1 MFFRYLSISCL
12 LFFILCT
19 FLGAQ
24 DETRPTVAIL
34 DFEGQDISVQ
44 EVQTLTERMR
54 TEIGNTN
61 AVRLIERK
69 AIESIMAEQGLA
81 QSGCVTDEC
90 AAEVGQLLGV
100 QFMINGSIG
109 KIGDSFTIDV
119 KMFSV
124 ETGATER
131 SAVTTG
137 DIFLEDLKV
146 SIYGGIPY
154 NEEFTGTAQQNLK
167 LFSIDPSL
175 RGTKKAVRK
184 EAWDGM
190 RKPAVPGYISDN
202 FGLVDTLIGKVV
214 TYSNVTHEGDIEG
227 LLVEMQILAWEIV
240 GLEAPPALKLKRAG
254 ASEKQTVAVLDF
266 EGRGITIMEAQTLT
280 DRFMTAMAN
289 TDRVQLVDRATM
301 WDVLSEQ
308 GYTATECTSDE
319 CAAEVGAILG
329 VELMVNGSI
338 GKIGNTYTI
347 DAKMFSVAT
356 GATERSK
363 NVTHE
368 GDIEGLLVEMQILAW
383 EIVGLE
389 APTTQAISETLTLT
403 DSVAKAVATTQAISE
418 TLTLTDTTTKA
429 ASTTQAISETLTL
442 TDTTTK
448 AASTTQAISETLTLT
463 DTTTKA
469 ASTSQAPKTQV
480 GALVRG
486 IAFPGLGHLYSNERK
501 WAYLWMGAEAVM
513 GALIYSTYSAHQS
526 ATTDWNNYQQLYLN
540 ERDIALL
547 LEHKQNRNNSM
558 ADIEAANGQLALLA
572 GIASFLW
579 IANAVDAY
587 MIGPGSEKKKKD
599 KEDKKSEP
607 EPEPA
612 VEEQALSRVDIKL
625 AYDPALQQTQLK
637 FSIPLH

>member
-1 MFFRYLSISCL
+1 MFFRYLS
-12 LFFILCT
+12 FFILGT
-19 FLGAQ
+19 FLVAQ

-513 GALIYSTYSAHQS
+513 GALIYSTYSARQS

>member
-1 MFFRYLSISCL
+1 MFFRYLPISYL
-12 LFFILCT
+12 PFFILCT

-34 DFEGQDISVQ
+34 DFEGLDISIQ

-448 AASTTQAISETLTLT
+448 AAST
-463 DTTTKA
+463 
-469 ASTSQAPKTQV
+469 SQAPKTQV

-599 KEDKKSEP
+599 KKEKKA

>member
-1 MFFRYLSISCL
+1 
-12 LFFILCT
+12 
-19 FLGAQ
+19 
-24 DETRPTVAIL
+24 
-34 DFEGQDISVQ
+34 
-44 EVQTLTERMR
+44 MR

-403 DSVAKAVATTQAISE
+403 D
-418 TLTLTDTTTKA
+418 
-429 ASTTQAISETLTL
+429 
-442 TDTTTK
+442 TTTK

-513 GALIYSTYSAHQS
+513 GALIYSTYSARQS

-558 ADIEAANGQLALLA
+558 TDIEAANGQLALLA
-572 GIASFLW
+572 GIASSVW
-579 IANAVDAY
+579 IANVVHAY
-587 MIGPGSEKKKKD
+587 MVGPGSEKKKLEKQ
-599 KEDKKSEP
+599 KKEP
-607 EPEPA
+607 EEAEPA

>member
-429 ASTTQAISETLTL
+429 ASTTQAITETLIL
-442 TDTTTK
+442 PDTVTK
-448 AASTTQAISETLTLT
+448 AVATTQAISETLTLT

-572 GIASFLW
+572 GIASSVW
-579 IANAVDAY
+579 IANAVHAY
-587 MIGPGSEKKKKD
+587 LVGPGSEKKKKD
-599 KEDKKSEP
+599 KKEKKAD
-607 EPEPA
+607 PEPA

-625 AYDPALQQTQLK
+625 VYDPALQQTQLK

>member
-1 MFFRYLSISCL
+1 M
-12 LFFILCT
+12 
-19 FLGAQ
+19 
-24 DETRPTVAIL
+24 VAIL
-34 DFEGQDISVQ
+34 DFEGQDISIQ

-90 AAEVGQLLGV
+90 AAQVGQLLGV

-429 ASTTQAISETLTL
+429 AST
-442 TDTTTK
+442 
-448 AASTTQAISETLTLT
+448 
-463 DTTTKA
+463 
-469 ASTSQAPKTQV
+469 SQAPKTQV

-513 GALIYSTYSAHQS
+513 GALLYSTYSAHQS

-540 ERDIALL
+540 ERNIVLIMD
-547 LEHKQNRNNSM
+547 HKQNRNNSM

-572 GIASFLW
+572 GIASSAW
-579 IANAVDAY
+579 IANAVHAY
-587 MIGPGSEKKKKD
+587 LVGPGSEKKKKD
-599 KEDKKSEP
+599 KKEKKA

-625 AYDPALQQTQLK
+625 VYDPALQQTQLK

>member
-429 ASTTQAISETLTL
+429 ASTTQAITETLTL

-625 AYDPALQQTQLK
+625 VYDPALQQTQLK

>member
-1 MFFRYLSISCL
+1 MFFRYLPISYL
-12 LFFILCT
+12 PFFILCT

-24 DETRPTVAIL
+24 EETRPTVAIL
-34 DFEGQDISVQ
+34 DFEGMDISIQ

-69 AIESIMAEQGLA
+69 AIESIMAEQGLT

-90 AAEVGQLLGV
+90 AAQVGQLLGV

-184 EAWDGM
+184 DAWDGM

-266 EGRGITIMEAQTLT
+266 EGRGITVMEAQTLT

-429 ASTTQAISETLTL
+429 AST
-442 TDTTTK
+442 
-448 AASTTQAISETLTLT
+448 
-463 DTTTKA
+463 
-469 ASTSQAPKTQV
+469 SQAPKTQV

-513 GALIYSTYSAHQS
+513 GALLYSTYSAHQS

-547 LEHKQNRNNSM
+547 LEHKQNRDNSM

-572 GIASFLW
+572 GIASSVW
-579 IANAVDAY
+579 IANAVHAY
-587 MIGPGSEKKKKD
+587 LVGPGSEKKKKD
-599 KEDKKSEP
+599 KKEKKAEP
-607 EPEPA
+607 GPA
-612 VEEQALSRVDIKL
+612 VEEQVLSRVDIKL

>member
-429 ASTTQAISETLTL
+429 ASTTQAITETLIL
-442 TDTTTK
+442 PDTVTK
-448 AASTTQAISETLTLT
+448 AVATTQAISETLTLT

-513 GALIYSTYSAHQS
+513 GALIYSTYSARQS

-540 ERDIALL
+540 ERNIVLIMD
-547 LEHKQNRNNSM
+547 HKQNRDNSM

-572 GIASFLW
+572 GIASSVW
-579 IANAVDAY
+579 IANAVHAY
-587 MIGPGSEKKKKD
+587 LVGPGSEKKKKD
-599 KEDKKSEP
+599 KKEKKA

-625 AYDPALQQTQLK
+625 VYDPALQQTQLK

>member
-1 MFFRYLSISCL
+1 MFFRYLS
-12 LFFILCT
+12 FFILGT
-19 FLGAQ
+19 FLVAQ

-44 EVQTLTERMR
+44 EVQTLTEHMR

-227 LLVEMQILAWEIV
+227 LLVEMEILAWEIV

-329 VELMVNGSI
+329 VELMVNASI

-389 APTTQAISETLTLT
+389 AP
-403 DSVAKAVATTQAISE
+403 
-418 TLTLTDTTTKA
+418 
-429 ASTTQAISETLTL
+429 TTQAISETLTL

-612 VEEQALSRVDIKL
+612 VEEQALPKVDIKL
-625 AYDPALQQTQLK
+625 DYDPTLQKTQLK

>member
-429 ASTTQAISETLTL
+429 ASTTQAITETLIL
-442 TDTTTK
+442 PDTVTK
-448 AASTTQAISETLTLT
+448 AVATTQAISETLTLT

-513 GALIYSTYSAHQS
+513 GALIYSTYSARQS

-625 AYDPALQQTQLK
+625 VYDPALQQTQLK